1 MFNYINGTVSE
12 LEPNLA
18 VIDCGGLGFALNVSL
33 YTVQNIKLGEKT
45 KLYVYESI
53 KEDAFELYGFSSKA
67 EKRCFELLVGVNG
80 VGPKA
85 AMAILSSNTPD
96 GLIAA
101 VMNGNEKAITA
112 AAGVGKKLAQRI
124 LLELK
129 DKVGKIDSGLSGFA
143 ASDIPAMPMKTDDK
157 NLADATAGLL
167 VLGYGQAEI
176 NQALRGVD
184 TSSMTSQEIIK
195 FVLRGM
201 VK

>member
-1 MFNYINGTVSE
+1 MFNYISGTVAE

-18 VIDCGGLGFALNVSL
+18 VLDCGGVGFALNVSL

-45 KLYVYESI
+45 KLYTYESI
-53 KEDAFELYGFSSKA
+53 KEDAFDLYGFSSKA

-85 AMAILSSNTPD
+85 AMAILSTTTPD
-96 GLIAA
+96 GLISA
-101 VMNGNEKAITA
+101 VLNGNEKAITA
-112 AAGVGKKLAQRI
+112 AAGVGKKLAQRV

-129 DKVGKIDSGLSGFA
+129 DKVGKIDGVSPA
-143 ASDIPAMPMKTDDK
+143 VMTDIPAVSVKGTDK

-167 VLGYGQAEI
+167 VLGYGQTEI
-176 NQALRGVD
+176 NNALRGVD
-184 TSSMTSQEIIK
+184 TSEMTSQQIIK
-195 FVLRGM
+195 LVLRGM

>member
-1 MFNYINGTVSE
+1 MFNYINGVVSE

-18 VIDCGGLGFALNVSL
+18 VIDCGGVGFGLNVSL

-45 KLYVYESI
+45 KLFVYESI

-85 AMAILSSNTPD
+85 AMAILSATSPD

-101 VMNGNEKAITA
+101 VLNGNEKAITA
-112 AAGVGKKLAQRI
+112 AQGVGKKLAQRI

-129 DKVGKIDSGLSGFA
+129 DKVGKIDGVGDSIAPAEIPVFA
-143 ASDIPAMPMKTDDK
+143 AKNEDK

-184 TSSMTSQEIIK
+184 TSNMTSQDIIK
-195 FVLRGM
+195 LVLRGM

>member
-1 MFNYINGTVSE
+1 MFNYISGTVAE

-18 VIDCGGLGFALNVSL
+18 VIDCGGVGFALNVSL

-45 KLYVYESI
+45 KLFTYEVV
-53 KEDAFELYGFSSKA
+53 KEDAFELFGFASKA

-85 AMAILSSNTPD
+85 ALAILSTTSPD
-96 GLIAA
+96 GLISA
-101 VMNGNEKAITA
+101 VLNGNEKVITA
-112 AAGVGKKLAQRI
+112 APGVGKKLAQRV

-129 DKVGKIDSGLSGFA
+129 DKVGKIDGVGSSVMPEIPVAPVSG
-143 ASDIPAMPMKTDDK
+143 TDK

-167 VLGYGQAEI
+167 VLGYAQTEI
-176 NQALRGVD
+176 NNALRGVD
-184 TSSMTSQEIIK
+184 TTNMTSQQIIK
-195 FVLRGM
+195 LVLRGM

>member
-1 MFNYINGTVSE
+1 MFNYINGTVAE

-18 VIDCGGLGFALNVSL
+18 VIDCGGVGFALNVSL
-33 YTVQNIKLGEKT
+33 YTIQNIKLGEKT
-45 KLYVYESI
+45 KLYVVESI
-53 KEDAFELYGFSSKA
+53 KEDAFDLYGFSSKA
-67 EKRCFELLVGVNG
+67 EKRCFELLIGVNG

-85 AMAILSSNTPD
+85 AMAILSTTTPD

-101 VMNGNEKAITA
+101 VLNGNEKAITA
-112 AAGVGKKLAQRI
+112 ASGVGKKLAQRV

-129 DKVGKIDSGLSGFA
+129 DKVGKIDGV
-143 ASDIPAMPMKTDDK
+143 ASVDTMNIPVPKVTTENK

-176 NQALRGVD
+176 NHALRGVD
-184 TSSMTSQEIIK
+184 TTDMTSQEIIK
-195 FVLRGM
+195 LVLRGM

>member
-1 MFNYINGTVSE
+1 MFNYISGTVAE

-18 VIDCGGLGFALNVSL
+18 VIDCGGVGFALNVSL
-33 YTVQNIKLGEKT
+33 YTVQNIKLGEIT
-45 KLYVYESI
+45 KLYTYESI
-53 KEDAFELYGFSSKA
+53 KEDAFDLYGFSSKA

-85 AMAILSSNTPD
+85 AMAILSTTTPD
-96 GLIAA
+96 GLISA
-101 VMNGNEKAITA
+101 VLNGNEKAITA
-112 AAGVGKKLAQRI
+112 AAGVGKKLAQRV

-129 DKVGKIDSGLSGFA
+129 DKVGKIDGA
-143 ASDIPAMPMKTDDK
+143 APVTMNDIPNIPVKGADK

-184 TSSMTSQEIIK
+184 TTDMTSQQIIK
-195 FVLRGM
+195 LVLRGM

>member
-1 MFNYINGTVSE
+1 MFNYISGTVAE

-18 VIDCGGLGFALNVSL
+18 VIDCGGIGFALNVSL
-33 YTVQNIKLGEKT
+33 NTVQSIKLGEKT
-45 KLYVYESI
+45 KLYTYESI
-53 KEDAFELYGFSSKA
+53 KEDAFELYGFASKA

-85 AMAILSSNTPD
+85 AMAILSTTSPD

-101 VMNGNEKAITA
+101 IMNGNEKVITA
-112 AAGVGKKLAQRI
+112 APGVGKKLAQRV

-129 DKVGKIDSGLSGFA
+129 DKVGKIDGAGVSA
-143 ASDIPAMPMKTDDK
+143 VVETPVIPASGADK

-176 NQALRGVD
+176 NNALRGVD
-184 TSSMTSQEIIK
+184 TTNMTSQQIIK
-195 FVLRGM
+195 LVLRGM
-201 VK
+201 VQ

>member
-1 MFNYINGTVSE
+1 MFNYINGTVAE

-18 VIDCGGLGFALNVSL
+18 VIDCGGVGFALNVSL

-45 KLYVYESI
+45 KLYTYESI
-53 KEDAFELYGFSSKA
+53 KEDAFDLYGFSSKA

-85 AMAILSSNTPD
+85 AMAILSTTTPD
-96 GLIAA
+96 GFIAA
-101 VMNGNEKAITA
+101 VLNGNEKAITA
-112 AAGVGKKLAQRI
+112 ASGVGKKLAQRV

-129 DKVGKIDSGLSGFA
+129 DKVGKIDGIA
-143 ASDIPAMPMKTDDK
+143 PAVTTDLPAVSLNNADK

-167 VLGYGQAEI
+167 VLGYGQPEI
-176 NQALRGVD
+176 NQVLRGVD
-184 TSSMTSQEIIK
+184 TTGMTSQQIIK
-195 FVLRGM
+195 LVLRSM

>member
-1 MFNYINGTVSE
+1 MFNYISGTVAE
-12 LEPNLA
+12 LEPNLT
-18 VIDCGGLGFALNVSL
+18 VIDCGGVGFALNVSL
-33 YTVQNIKLGEKT
+33 YTVQNIKHGEKT
-45 KLYVYESI
+45 KLYVFESI

-85 AMAILSSNTPD
+85 AMAILSTTTPD
-96 GLIAA
+96 GLISA
-101 VMNGNEKAITA
+101 VLNGNEKAITA
-112 AAGVGKKLAQRI
+112 ASGVGKKLAQRV

-129 DKVGKIDSGLSGFA
+129 DKVGKIDGASGIA
-143 ASDIPAMPMKTDDK
+143 ASEIPVVAASGADK

-176 NQALRGVD
+176 NQILRGVD
-184 TSSMTSQEIIK
+184 TTGMTSQEIIK
-195 FVLRGM
+195 LVLRGM

>member
-1 MFNYINGTVSE
+1 MFNYISGTVAE

-18 VIDCGGLGFALNVSL
+18 VIDCHGVGFALNVSL

-45 KLYVYESI
+45 KLFTYESI
-53 KEDAFELYGFSSKA
+53 KEDAFDLFGFSSKA
-67 EKRCFELLVGVNG
+67 EKHCFELLVGVNG

-85 AMAILSSNTPD
+85 AMAILSANTPD
-96 GLIAA
+96 SLIAA
-101 VMNGNEKAITA
+101 VLNGNEKAITA
-112 AAGVGKKLAQRI
+112 ASGVGKKLAQRI

-129 DKVGKIDSGLSGFA
+129 DKVGKLESTSA
-143 ASDIPAMPMKTDDK
+143 TPVYDIPVASANVADK

-176 NQALRGVD
+176 NHALRGID

-195 FVLRGM
+195 LVLRGM

>member
-1 MFNYINGTVSE
+1 MFNYISGTVSE

-18 VIDCGGLGFALNVSL
+18 VIDCGGVGFALNVSL

-45 KLYVYESI
+45 KLYTYESI
-53 KEDAFELYGFSSKA
+53 KEDSFDLYGFSSKA
-67 EKRCFELLVGVNG
+67 EKRCFELLVSVNG

-85 AMAILSSNTPD
+85 AMAILSTTTPD
-96 GLIAA
+96 GLISA
-101 VMNGNEKAITA
+101 VLNGNEKAITA
-112 AAGVGKKLAQRI
+112 AAGVGKKLAQRV

-129 DKVGKIDSGLSGFA
+129 DKVGKIDGA
-143 ASDIPAMPMKTDDK
+143 ASVTTNEVPNFPVKGSDK

-184 TSSMTSQEIIK
+184 TTDMTSQQIIK
-195 FVLRGM
+195 LVLRGM

>member
-1 MFNYINGTVSE
+1 MLNYINGIVSE

-18 VIDCGGLGFALNVSL
+18 VIDCGGLGFGLNVSL

-45 KLYVYESI
+45 KLYIYESI

-85 AMAILSSNTPD
+85 AMAILSSTTPD

-101 VMNGNEKAITA
+101 VMNGNEKVITA
-112 AAGVGKKLAQRI
+112 AQGVGKKLAQRI

-129 DKVGKIDSGLSGFA
+129 DKVGKIDGVSTAVTVTDVPILSV
-143 ASDIPAMPMKTDDK
+143 KNEDK

-184 TSSMTSQEIIK
+184 TSGMTSQEIIK
-195 FVLRGM
+195 YVLRGM

>member
-1 MFNYINGTVSE
+1 MFNYISGVIAE

-18 VIDCGGLGFALNVSL
+18 VIDCGGVGFSMNVSL
-33 YTVQNIKLGEKT
+33 NTVQSLKLNEKA

-53 KEDAFELYGFSSKA
+53 REDAFELYGFASKT
-67 EKRCFELLVGVNG
+67 EKRCFELLIGVTG

-85 AMAILSSNTPD
+85 AMAILSTTTPD

-101 VMNGNEKAITA
+101 VMNGDEKVITA
-112 AAGVGKKLAQRI
+112 AQGVGKKLAQRV

-129 DKVGKIDSGLSGFA
+129 DKVGKIEGVDAVTKL
-143 ASDIPAMPMKTDDK
+143 DIPAIAVTGTNK

-167 VLGYGQAEI
+167 VLGYAQSEI
-176 NQALRGVD
+176 NSALRGVD
-184 TSSMTSQEIIK
+184 TTNMDSQQIIK
-195 FVLRGM
+195 LVLRGM

>member
-1 MFNYINGTVSE
+1 MFNYISGTVSE

-45 KLYVYESI
+45 KLYTYESI
-53 KEDAFELYGFSSKA
+53 KEDAFELFGFSSKT

-85 AMAILSSNTPD
+85 AMAILSAVSPD

-101 VMNGNEKAITA
+101 VLNGNEKAITA
-112 AAGVGKKLAQRI
+112 AQGVGKKLAQRI

-129 DKVGKIDSGLSGFA
+129 DKVGKIDGISATVESV
-143 ASDIPAMPMKTDDK
+143 DIPVFSGKAEDK

-176 NQALRGVD
+176 SQALRGVD
-184 TSSMTSQEIIK
+184 TSGMSSQDIIK
-195 FVLRGM
+195 LVLRGM